1 MKPRKDLLDLEHLSP
16 EEIEFILDNA
26 SRFKEL
32 FTRSVKK
39 APRLQGKTVLMLFYE
54 PSTRTSMSFEI
65 AAKRMDADV
74 IALPVETSSVK
85 KGESVLDTVET
96 LQAMKVDYIVV
107 RHQRS
112 GVPGLIAKN
121 THASVINAGD
131 GNHAHPTQGL
141 LDVFTLSEVWNG
153 DFRGKKVVIAGDILH
168 SRVARSTST
177 ALRKLGAEV
186 GVIGPGPLVPDTRP
200 EQLLALRSWDEVLE
214 WNPDAVYLLRIQL
227 ERAGG
232 EQFFPSLSEYHNVYG
247 LTEARLEILR
257 ERGTWVLHP
266 GPINRGVELANVVT
280 SYERCL
286 INQQVENGIA
296 ARMAVLYWLRPG
308 TD

>member
-1 MKPRKDLLDLEHLSP
+1 MKPRKDLIDLASLDQ
-16 EEIEFILDNA
+16 EEIKFILENA
-26 SRFKEL
+26 GRFKEL

-74 IALPVETSSVK
+74 ITLPVDKSSVT
-85 KGESVLDTVET
+85 KGESILDTVAT
-96 LQAMKVDYIVV
+96 LQAMKVDYIVI

-112 GVPGLIAKN
+112 GVPSLIADK
-121 THASVINAGD
+121 TRASIVNAGD

-141 LDVFTLSEVWNG
+141 LDVFTLSEVWDG
-153 DFRGKKVVIAGDILH
+153 TDFSGRKVVIVGDILH

-177 ALRKLGAEV
+177 ALRALGAEV
-186 GVIGPGPLVPDTRP
+186 AVLGPGPLIPDSRP
-200 EQLLALRSWDEVLE
+200 KELRALRTWDELLD
-214 WNPDAVYLLRIQL
+214 WKPDAVNLLRIQK
-227 ERAGG
+227 ERAG
-232 EQFFPSLSEYHNVYG
+232 QDHFFPSLGEYHSVYG
-247 LTEARLEILR
+247 LTEERLETLQ

-266 GPINRGVELANVVT
+266 GPINRGVELANAVT

-296 ARMAVLYWLRPG
+296 TRMAVLYWLRPE
-308 TD
+308 